1 MFPTEGKE
9 DTMIFCVSFH
19 SRCLSVAVSVMML
32 LLFCSVSAQAGDRPR
47 LAQLYLDGPG
57 TDVPEGQEFTV
68 DVQLADIVDVYG
80 IEFTLDFDASIL
92 EVLDDG
98 GAAGVQIELGDCP
111 APDFVVTNSADNV
124 AGTISY
130 AVTQLMP
137 TPPCDGGIV
146 ATVRFLAL
154 AEATTAVDFT
164 ESIVFNPDGTPIPHD
179 ATGVSIV
186 VSGSPVDELSWGTI
200 KALHR

>member
-1 MFPTEGKE
+1 MS
-9 DTMIFCVSFH
+9 FCVSFH
-19 SRCLSVAVSVMML
+19 SRCLSVAVSVIML

-92 EVLDDG
+92 EV
-98 GAAGVQIELGDCP
+98 
-111 APDFVVTNSADNV
+111 PDFVVTNSADNT
-124 AGTISY
+124 ADTISY

-137 TPPCDGGIV
+137 TPPCNGGIV

-164 ESIVFNPDGTPIPHD
+164 ESVVSNPDGI
-179 ATGVSIV
+179 
-186 VSGSPVDELSWGTI
+186 
-200 KALHR
+200 